1 MNQNREI
8 PYKIYLEE
16 SEMPKQW
23 YNVRADMKNKPA
35 PLLNPATHEPMTAEE
50 LSVVFCEDLVKQE
63 LDNDNAYID
72 IPQEILDFYKMYR
85 PSPLVRAYCLEK
97 QLDTPAKIYYKFEG
111 NNTSGSHKLNS
122 AIAQAYY
129 AKKQGLKGVTTET
142 GAGQWGTALSMA
154 CAYLG
159 LDCKVY
165 MVKCSYEQKPFRRE
179 VMRTYGAAVTP
190 SPSDTTEIG
199 RKILAEHPGTTGS
212 LGCAISEAVEVA
224 THTQGYR
231 YVLGSVLNQVLLH
244 QSIIGLETKTA
255 LDKYGIVP
263 DIIIGCAGGG
273 SNLGGL
279 ISPFMGEKLRGEKDY
294 RFIAVEPASC
304 PSFTRGK
311 FAYDF
316 CDTGMVTPL
325 QKMYSLGSGFIPS
338 ANHAGGLRYHGMSS
352 ILSQLYHD
360 GLMEAVSVEQTS
372 VFAAAEQF
380 ARVEGI
386 LPAPESSHA
395 IRVAIDEALKCKE
408 TGEEKTIVFGLTG
421 TGYFDMVA
429 YGKYNNGEMT
439 DYIPTDEDLEA
450 GFAGIPRF
458 EGNEF

>member
-1 MNQNREI
+1 MSEKTI

-16 SEMPKQW
+16 SEMPQQW
-23 YNVRADMKNKPA
+23 YNVRADMTNKPA
-35 PLLNPATHEPMTAEE
+35 PLLNPATLQPMGYED
-50 LSVVFCEDLVKQE
+50 LRPVFCDELIKQE
-63 LDNDNAYID
+63 LDNDTAYID
-72 IPQEILDFYKMYR
+72 IPEEIRNFYKMYR
-85 PSPLVRAYCLEK
+85 PAPLVRAYCLEK
-97 QLDTPAKIYYKFEG
+97 ALDTPAKIYYKFEG

-142 GAGQWGTALSMA
+142 GAGQWGTALPMA
-154 CAYLG
+154 CAYLE

-165 MVKCSYEQKPFRRE
+165 MVKVSYEQKPFRRE
-179 VMRTYGAAVTP
+179 VMRTYGASVTP
-190 SPSDTTEIG
+190 SPSMSTEIG
-199 RKILAEHPGTTGS
+199 KKILAEHPGTSGS
-212 LGCAISEAVEVA
+212 LGCAISEAVEAA
-224 THTQGYR
+224 TSNEGYR

-244 QSIIGLETKTA
+244 QSVIGLESKIA
-255 LDKYGIVP
+255 LDKYGVTP

-311 FAYDF
+311 FRYDF
-316 CDTGMVTPL
+316 CDTGMVCPL
-325 QKMYSLGSGFIPS
+325 SKMYTLGSGFIPS

-352 ILSQLYHD
+352 TLSQLYAD
-360 GLMEAVSVEQTS
+360 GYMEAVSVEQTS
-372 VFAAAEQF
+372 VFQAAQQF
-380 ARVEGI
+380 ARIEGI

-408 TGEEKTIVFGLTG
+408 TGEEKTILFGLTG

-429 YGKYNNGEMT
+429 YQKFNDGEMS
-439 DYIPTDEDLEA
+439 DYIPTDAELQV
-450 GFAGIPRF
+450 GFDGIPKF
-458 EGNEF
+458 PGNE